1 MRSHFRKEVSNP
13 MQNRARYKSR
23 KKRPVLR
30 LLLIAAALVTALA
43 LVSQPAFAQ
52 NTYVINDGSHTF
64 TYTTF
69 ATDPEEVLDQAGLQL
84 SKDDTYTLDGSTV
97 ITVQRSQEIDL
108 MYYGEHTRVTSYGET
123 VEVLLER
130 LNITLDENDVVSLPM
145 QSATYDGMTLRVD
158 RVLKLEQTYSGAIA
172 HETTYCY
179 DSSLPAGSETVITP
193 GTDGEMLCTATVTY
207 VNGQETGRTVHS
219 QTVTAAPITEV
230 VAIGTG
236 EVPAIDP
243 NARPVIGDGTIT
255 LPTGEVLTYTGT
267 WEVLATAYTH
277 TDEGCDYVTATGTIV
292 HIGTVAVDPRYI
304 PYGTRMFIVT
314 NDGSYVYGIATA
326 EDCGGGIKGERIDL
340 YFPSYRECMQFG
352 RRQSTI
358 YFLGSEE

>member
-1 MRSHFRKEVSNP
+1 MQKRMRY
-13 MQNRARYKSR
+13 QAR
-23 KKRPVLR
+23 KKLPMLR
-30 LLLIAAALVTALA
+30 LVLIAAALITAVT
-43 LVSQPAFAQ
+43 LVSQPVFAQ
-52 NTYVINDGSHTF
+52 NTYVITDGNHTF
-64 TYTTF
+64 TYTTY
-69 ATDPEEVLDQAGLQL
+69 ATDPEEILDQAGLRL
-84 SKDDTYTLDGSTV
+84 SEDDTYTLDGSTV

-108 MYYGEHTRVTSYGET
+108 MYHGTYTHVTSYGET
-123 VEVLLER
+123 VEALLNR
-130 LNITLDENDVVSLPM
+130 LNITLDDSVVVSQPLN
-145 QSATYDGMTLRVD
+145 AETYDGMTLRVD
-158 RVLKLEQTYSGAIA
+158 RVLEEEQTYCGIIP

-179 DSSLPAGSETVITP
+179 DSSLPEGSETVITP
-193 GTDGEMLCTATVTY
+193 GADGAMLCSATVTY

-219 QTVTAAPITEV
+219 QTITAAPVTEV
-230 VAIGTG
+230 IAIGTG

>member
-1 MRSHFRKEVSNP
+1 MQKRTRYTARKQP
-13 MQNRARYKSR
+13 
-23 KKRPVLR
+23 PVLR
-30 LLLIAAALVTALA
+30 LLLIAAALVTAVM
-43 LVSQPAFAQ
+43 LVSRPVFAQ

-64 TYTTF
+64 TYTTY

-108 MYYGEHTRVTSYGET
+108 MYYGEHTHVTSYGET
-123 VEVLLER
+123 VEALLER
-130 LNITLDENDVVSLPM
+130 LNITLDENDMVS
-145 QSATYDGMTLRVD
+145 QSLDAQTYDGMTIRVD
-158 RVLKLEQTYSGAIA
+158 RVLEQEQTYCASIP

-179 DSSLPAGSETVITP
+179 DSTLPEGSETVITP
-193 GTDGEMLCTATVTY
+193 GADGEKLCTATVTY
-207 VNGQETGRTVHS
+207 INGEETTRKVH
-219 QTVTAAPITEV
+219 TEMVTAATVTEV
-230 VAIGTG
+230 IAIGTG

-277 TDEGCDYVTATGTIV
+277 TDAGCDYVTATGTIV

-340 YFPSYRECMQFG
+340 YFPSYRECMEFG

>member
-1 MRSHFRKEVSNP
+1 
-13 MQNRARYKSR
+13 MQKRARYKSR
-23 KKRPVLR
+23 KKLPVLR
-30 LLLIAAALVTALA
+30 LLMIAAALVAAVT
-43 LVSQPAFAQ
+43 LVSQPVFAQ

-69 ATDPEEVLDQAGLQL
+69 ATDPEEILDQAGLRL
-84 SKDDTYTLDGSTV
+84 SENDTYTLDGTTV
-97 ITVQRSQEIDL
+97 INVQRSQQIDL
-108 MYYGEHTRVTSYGET
+108 VYYGEHTPVSSYGET
-123 VEVLLER
+123 VGDLLNR
-130 LNITLDENDVVSLPM
+130 LNITLGQNDVVSQPL
-145 QSATYDGMTLRVD
+145 QSETYDGMSLHVD
-158 RVLKLEQTYSGAIA
+158 RILEQEQTYCGTIA

-179 DSSLPAGSETVITP
+179 DSSLPEGSETVITP
-193 GTDGEMLCTATVTY
+193 GADGEMRCTATVTY

-219 QTVTAAPITEV
+219 EMVTTAPITEV
-230 VAIGTG
+230 IAIGTG

-243 NARPVIGDGTIT
+243 NARPVIGENTIT

-277 TDEGCDYVTATGTIV
+277 TDAGCDYVTATGTIV
-292 HIGTVAVDPRYI
+292 HIGTVAVDPKHI

-314 NDGSYVYGIATA
+314 NDGAYIYGIATA
-326 EDCGGGIKGERIDL
+326 EDCGGGIKGARIDL

>member
-1 MRSHFRKEVSNP
+1 MLLHFRKGVSKP
-13 MQNRARYKSR
+13 MQKRKRNTARR
-23 KKRPVLR
+23 KAPILR
-30 LLLIAAALVTALA
+30 LALIVAALVTAVT
-43 LVSQPAFAQ
+43 LVSQPVFAQ
-52 NTYVINDGSHTF
+52 NTYVINDGNHTF

-69 ATDPEEVLDQAGLQL
+69 ATDPEEILDQAGLHL
-84 SKDDTYTLDGSTV
+84 SKNDTYTLDGSTV
-97 ITVQRSQEIDL
+97 INVRRSQNIDL
-108 MYYGEHTRVTSYGET
+108 VYYGEHTPVSSYGET
-123 VEVLLER
+123 VAVLLER
-130 LNITLDENDVVSLPM
+130 LNITLDDNDVVSQAM
-145 QSATYDGMTLRVD
+145 NAETFDGMTIRVD
-158 RVLKLEQTYSGAIA
+158 RILEQEQTYCATIA

-193 GTDGEMLCTATVTY
+193 GTDGEMRCTATVTY

-219 QTVTAAPITEV
+219 EMVTTAPITEV
-230 VAIGTG
+230 IAIGTG

-243 NARPVIGDGTIT
+243 NARPVIGENTIT

-314 NDGSYVYGIATA
+314 NDGAYIYGIATA
-326 EDCGGGIKGERIDL
+326 EDCGGGIKGARIDL

>member
-1 MRSHFRKEVSNP
+1 MQKRKRNT
-13 MQNRARYKSR
+13 ARR
-23 KKRPVLR
+23 KAPILR
-30 LLLIAAALVTALA
+30 LVLIVAALVTAVT
-43 LVSQPAFAQ
+43 LVSQPVFAQ
-52 NTYVINDGSHTF
+52 NTYVINDGDHTF
-64 TYTTF
+64 TYTTY
-69 ATDPEEVLDQAGLQL
+69 ATDPEEVLDQAGLRL
-84 SKDDTYTLDGSTV
+84 SKGDTYTLDGSTV
-97 ITVQRSQEIDL
+97 ITVQRSQEIEL
-108 MYYGEHTRVTSYGET
+108 VYYGDSTQVTSYGET
-123 VEVLLER
+123 VEKLLNR
-130 LNITLDENDVVSLPM
+130 LNISLDEEDAVSVSLT
-145 QSATYDGMTLRVD
+145 ADTFDGMTLRVD
-158 RVLKLEQTYSGAIA
+158 KVITQEQSYTASIP

-179 DSSLPAGSETVITP
+179 DSTLPQGSETVITP
-193 GTDGEMLCTATVTY
+193 GMDGERLCTATVTY
-207 VNGQETGRTVHS
+207 INGVETARKVH
-219 QTVTAAPITEV
+219 TEMVAAAPVTEV
-230 VAIGTG
+230 IAIGTG

-243 NARPVIGDGTIT
+243 NARPIITDSTIT

-314 NDGSYVYGIATA
+314 NDGAYIYGIATA

-340 YFPSYRECMQFG
+340 YFPTYRECMEFG